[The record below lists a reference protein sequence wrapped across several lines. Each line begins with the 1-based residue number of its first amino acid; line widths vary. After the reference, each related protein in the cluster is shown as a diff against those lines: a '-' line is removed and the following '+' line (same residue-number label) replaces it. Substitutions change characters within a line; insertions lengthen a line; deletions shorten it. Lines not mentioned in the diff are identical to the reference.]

1 MPCYERWT
9 VAFANILF
17 AKGPLTPTE
26 LAQKMREV
34 EARFAAAA
42 RRGHPG
48 AFRAPPSR
56 GALCVL

>member
-1 MPCYERWT
+1 M
-9 VAFANILF
+9 AFANILF